1 MGFASFDKRCSTHP
15 TPRTSPLERLRIPP
29 TRFEEGSSLMS
40 RKSARI
46 FTFRVAP
53 LLAALCFPIAGAAA
67 ADSRSLD
74 KYPDLRGQWGRTFV
88 PRWTVGQ
95 EKAPLTPEYQKVY
108 EANLADMANGGPG
121 NVPSWYC
128 LPQGMPMMMNAYD
141 PMEVVVTPEATYIL
155 ISHVNDSYRRIYTD
169 GRDWP
174 APETTLPVFAG
185 YSIGKWIDEDGDGKY
200 DALEVETRFIRA
212 PHTYDAQGLPFHEDN
227 QAVIKERI
235 YLDKADKNL
244 LHDDITSHDHALTQP
259 WTKNRTYK
267 RNSDAKPVWLEEA
280 CAGDNAM
287 VKIGNDP
294 YFLSSDGLLMPTR
307 KNQSPPDIRY
317 FNREKK

>member
-1 MGFASFDKRCSTHP
+1 MSFR
-15 TPRTSPLERLRIPP
+15 SPV
-29 TRFEEGSSLMS
+29 
-40 RKSARI
+40 SA

-53 LLAALCFPIAGAAA
+53 FLMPLLACLCIPLAGAAA
-67 ADSRSLD
+67 EDS
-74 KYPDLRGQWGRTFV
+74 KYPDLRGQWERNFV

-95 EKAPLTPEYQKVY
+95 EKAPLTAEYQKVY

-141 PMEVVVTPEATYIL
+141 PMELVVTPDTTYIL

-169 GRDWP
+169 GRKWP
-174 APETTLPVFAG
+174 DEETTLPSFSG
-185 YSIGKWIDEDGDGKY
+185 YSIGKWVDEDGDGKF
-200 DALEVETRFIRA
+200 DVLEVETRFLRA
-212 PHTYDAQGLPFHEDN
+212 PHTYDAQGIPFHEDN
-227 QAVIKERI
+227 KAVIKERI

-244 LHDDITSHDHALTQP
+244 LHDDITSIDHALTGP

-267 RNSDAKPVWLEEA
+267 RNADRQPVWIEEA

-294 YFLSSDGLLMPTR
+294 YFLSPDGLLMPTR
-307 KNQSPPDIRY
+307 KGQAPPDARY
-317 FNREKK
+317 FKQAPK